1 MLKFRA
7 NLGYIVKS
15 FLKIKVAVVA
25 YICNPSTWE
34 VEAERLG
41 VQSYSQLQSK
51 FEVTTV
57 LYKTVSQ
64 NKKKKKEIRAYSSR
78 DEDLG
83 KTKSSWK
90 EHMGNMV
97 EVLTALTAV
106 YSPMPE

>member
-1 MLKFRA
+1 M
-7 NLGYIVKS
+7 
-15 FLKIKVAVVA
+15 VA

-64 NKKKKKEIRAYSSR
+64 NKKKKKRSELIAA
-78 DEDLG
+78 EM
-83 KTKSSWK
+83 KTWAKQSQAGRNTWA
-90 EHMGNMV
+90 
-97 EVLTALTAV
+97 TW
-106 YSPMPE
+106 